1 MVTTLYLIR
10 HGETEG
16 SAVKRYLGSIDV
28 PLSAKGVQQV
38 MEVSAFIRVDLKT
51 LGASQHSSYLKE
63 VHRAPHTDREYG
75 LKEGALHA
83 VYSSDLSRAI
93 KSGQIVAEPYALEVI
108 VVSELRERS
117 FGIWEGMTF
126 QEIKETYPSEFE
138 SWADNPLKYSPP
150 GGESTIEV
158 HERVIRA
165 LDMILSN
172 HRGDRIAIIAHGGV
186 NRIILCHLLG
196 IPLENIFR
204 IEQNHGAVNI
214 IEFWEKYPVVKLI
227 NGVMH
232 G

>member
-16 SAVKRYLGSIDV
+16 SGAKRYLGSIDV
-28 PLSAKGVQQV
+28 PLSEKGIQQIRD
-38 MEVSAFIRVDLKT
+38 VSFFIRKDLKT
-51 LGASQHSSYLKE
+51 LGAAQHSSYLKE
-63 VHRAPHTDREYG
+63 VHHAPHTDNESG
-75 LKEGALHA
+75 LTEGALQA

-93 KSGQIVAEPYALEVI
+93 KSGQIVAEPYALRVI
-108 VVSELRERS
+108 VIPELRERS

-126 QEIKETYPSEFE
+126 SEIKETYPSEFE
-138 SWADNPLKYSPP
+138 SWAGNPLKYSPP
-150 GGESTIEV
+150 GGESTMEV

-165 LDMILSN
+165 LDMILSH

-214 IEFWEKYPVVKLI
+214 IEFWEKYPVVKLM